1 MNLEKIANDAFID
14 ELKKIATDKPSH
26 IPHTSSMYAPIKASG
41 KGGKWGA
48 IIGGGITGTL
58 GHQGLKLVKIKP
70 EDKAYLP
77 ILIASILGGSLYG
90 GSKGAYLGAA
100 MGGAEKVTS
109 HLKND

>member
-1 MNLEKIANDAFID
+1 MNLEKIANDAFVD
-14 ELKKIATDKPSH
+14 ELKKIASDKSPHVS
-26 IPHTSSMYAPIKASG
+26 HTSSMYAPIKASG

-48 IIGGGITGTL
+48 ILGGGLTGIL
-58 GHQGLKLVKIKP
+58 GHQGLKLAKITP
-70 EDKAYLP
+70 ENKAYFP

-90 GSKGAYLGAA
+90 GSKGAYVGAA